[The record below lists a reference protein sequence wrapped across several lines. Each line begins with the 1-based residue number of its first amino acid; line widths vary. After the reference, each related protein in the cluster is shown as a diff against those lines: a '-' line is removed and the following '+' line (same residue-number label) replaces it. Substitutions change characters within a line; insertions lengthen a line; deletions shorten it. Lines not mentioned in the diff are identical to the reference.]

1 MTGAPLFIITI
12 SSVISGVLLC
22 FCFRYCKNRHK
33 EEKEKNKLE
42 NTRKRLMVKHKIKPI
57 IQMTDDPEV
66 NELKDEYEQ
75 YEIRQSQPIGEQNV

>member
-1 MTGAPLFIITI
+1 MTSIPLFIITI

-33 EEKEKNKLE
+33 EEQEKNRLE

-57 IQMTDDPEV
+57 IQMTDD
-66 NELKDEYEQ
+66 ELKDEYEQ
-75 YEIRQSQPIGEQNV
+75 YEIRQSQLIVEQNV

>member
-1 MTGAPLFIITI
+1 MTSTPLFIITI

-33 EEKEKNKLE
+33 EEKEKNRLE
-42 NTRKRLMVKHKIKPI
+42 NTRKRLIVKCKIKPI
-57 IQMTDDPEV
+57 IQMTDD
-66 NELKDEYEQ
+66 ELKDEYEQ